1 MVHMHAMN
9 IRQQFVPK
17 FAKMQKMFQGKISS
31 TSNGKVVANVKI
43 VIADMNLIV
52 NVATKRKITEKQVL
66 QENEQNNYEL
76 GGGEILKDN
85 GRHHTLIAEGTYYK

>member
-1 MVHMHAMN
+1 
-9 IRQQFVPK
+9 
-17 FAKMQKMFQGKISS
+17 MQKMFQGKISS

-66 QENEQNNYEL
+66 
-76 GGGEILKDN
+76 
-85 GRHHTLIAEGTYYK
+85 

>member
-1 MVHMHAMN
+1 
-9 IRQQFVPK
+9 
-17 FAKMQKMFQGKISS
+17 MQKMFQGKISS

-52 NVATKRKITEKQVL
+52 NVATERKITEKQVL

-76 GGGEILKDN
+76 GGEI
-85 GRHHTLIAEGTYYK
+85 